1 MPIMASVLPIL
12 VVALA
17 GAAITAISVRR
28 VAAGRRWLD
37 WQSLPPEAAP
47 APRNDSKR
55 QRSCWTG
62 WPVLAVGLLL
72 VGNVTGVDA
81 TTPAAW
87 TDIAWLALPLALAFV
102 PPAADRS
109 PPDETP

>member
-1 MPIMASVLPIL
+1 MASVLPIL

-17 GAAITAISVRR
+17 GAAITAIFVRR
-28 VAAGRRWLD
+28 VAADRRWHD
-37 WQSLPPEAAP
+37 WQSLPPEAVP
-47 APRNDSKR
+47 APRNDSR
-55 QRSCWTG
+55 RAQSCWTG
-62 WPVLAVGLLL
+62 WPVLAIGLLL
-72 VGNVTGVDA
+72 VSNVTGADA

-109 PPDETP
+109 PPEEAP